1 MKSNKGGVKKKLFDK
16 TELKYMICTYNY
28 LTIKVVKYGIS
39 AILCHVNKSYL
50 GFCFDKE

>member
-1 MKSNKGGVKKKLFDK
+1 MKSNKGGVKMKLFDK
-16 TELKYMICTYNY
+16 NEVHDICTNNY
-28 LTIKVVKYGIS
+28 LSIKVVKYGIS